1 MQHFCI
7 EGMGLGQKVD
17 ELEKVMSSFFDS
29 VSGDI
34 FNYAVYVS
42 YRLPKF
48 LEIIPSRK
56 KRWKLFIERP
66 NSSCKSGRGL

>member
-17 ELEKVMSSFFDS
+17 ELEKVTSSFFDS

-34 FNYAVYVS
+34 FNYTVRVVS
-42 YRLPKF
+42 KF

>member
-17 ELEKVMSSFFDS
+17 ELEKVTSSFFDS

-34 FNYAVYVS
+34 FNYTVRVVS
-42 YRLPKF
+42 KF

-56 KRWKLFIERP
+56 KRWKLFIGRP

>member
-1 MQHFCI
+1 
-7 EGMGLGQKVD
+7 MGLGQKVD
-17 ELEKVMSSFFDS
+17 ELEKVTSSFFDS

-34 FNYAVYVS
+34 FNYTVRVVS
-42 YRLPKF
+42 KF

-56 KRWKLFIERP
+56 KRWKLFIGRP